1 MVESRGAL
9 TEKIG
14 GAYSQATSWLLPR
27 GPDIPHGTAGLK
39 QEGQGCPKMP
49 HIPLVR
55 RFLLLVVVVVL
66 CGGISWCPIATAQ
79 NPPPTP
85 STGTSPQSDQA
96 KPQDAKTSSTPG
108 STAPAPPDNAE
119 VSTQDSPAT
128 FKVRVNLVLVR
139 VVVRDDK
146 GNIVPNLRREDFQ
159 LFDNRKPQAI
169 SSFSADTPE
178 TQAAKSI
185 SAVTPSSEV
194 APTSEAAEVAA
205 QVKKMPQRFV
215 AVMFDDVHLSMDDAL
230 FVRTATTKLFS
241 ALAASDRVGIFS
253 SSGQFVQQFTADR
266 EVLKKALLGVQPHSP
281 TGGALAHECP
291 DVSYY
296 QADLIQ
302 NGHDDQAL
310 AVAAED
316 AVQCAFQGNEMELP
330 AARNVA
336 EVVSSRVVSM
346 GDQATE
352 FAYRHMEDVMRQLSQ
367 MPGQRVMVF
376 VSPGF
381 IPSTLWSE
389 TNDLIDRANRAG
401 IVINTIDARGLY
413 TSDVFG
419 DIADRP
425 TDSLKV
431 RGYKGSYRVA
441 AQFAQNQVM
450 EQLAYGTGGTFFHN
464 RNDVDEGLREAAAA
478 PPLSYSL
485 GFSPQNL
492 KVDGSF
498 HSIVVKMANKQ
509 KYSIQARNGYY
520 APKSIRDPAEAA
532 KQEIREAIFSQE
544 ELHDVPIELQTQ
556 FFKTDAVSAR
566 LSVLTHFDLKSI
578 HFRKAE
584 GRNRD
589 NLTIATAIFDEN
601 GNFVTGGEKLVQ
613 MKLLDTTY
621 ERLSRSGITL
631 KSSYEV
637 KPGSYMVRL
646 VVRDG
651 EGAQMAARNG
661 AVTIPN

>member
-1 MVESRGAL
+1 
-9 TEKIG
+9 
-14 GAYSQATSWLLPR
+14 
-27 GPDIPHGTAGLK
+27 
-39 QEGQGCPKMP
+39 MP
-49 HIPLVR
+49 HTPLAP
-55 RFLLLVVVVVL
+55 RFVPFIIVVIL
-66 CGGISWCPIATAQ
+66 CGGLFWGPIASAQ
-79 NPPPTP
+79 NPPVSPAA
-85 STGTSPQSDQA
+85 GTSVQDGAA
-96 KPQDAKTSSTPG
+96 KPQDAKTG
-108 STAPAPPDNAE
+108 SAAATNTQSPSDNAE

-139 VVVRDDK
+139 VVVRDGK

-159 LFDNRKPQAI
+159 LFDNHKPQAI

-178 TQAAKSI
+178 SQAAKSI
-185 SAVTPSSEV
+185 SAATPGDDV
-194 APTSEAAEVAA
+194 AAPTSEAAEVAA
-205 QVKKMPQRFV
+205 QVKRMPQRFV
-215 AVMFDDVHLSMDDAL
+215 AVMFDDVHLSTDDAV

-266 EVLKKALLGVQPHSP
+266 EVLNKALLKIQPHSP

-296 QADLIQ
+296 QADLIH
-302 NGHDDQAL
+302 NGHDDVAL
-310 AVAAED
+310 MVAAED
-316 AVQCAFQGNEMELP
+316 AVQCAFQGNEVELP

-336 EVVSSRVVSM
+336 EVVSSRVVSL

-376 VSPGF
+376 VSPGY

-431 RGYKGSYRVA
+431 RGYKGTYRVA

-492 KVDGSF
+492 KVDGSY

-520 APKSIRDPAEAA
+520 APKSIRNPAEAA

-566 LSVLTHFDLKSI
+566 LSVLTHFDLKGI
-578 HFRKAE
+578 HFHKAD

-589 NLTIATAIFDEN
+589 SLTIATAIFDEN
-601 GNFVTGGEKLVQ
+601 GNYVTGGEKLVE

-621 ERLSRSGITL
+621 ERLSRSGLTL

>member
-1 MVESRGAL
+1 
-9 TEKIG
+9 
-14 GAYSQATSWLLPR
+14 
-27 GPDIPHGTAGLK
+27 
-39 QEGQGCPKMP
+39 MP
-49 HIPLVR
+49 HIPLAR
-55 RFLLLVVVVVL
+55 RFRPFAIVVVL
-66 CGGISWCPIATAQ
+66 CGGLFWGRIAPAQ
-79 NPPPTP
+79 NSSPTP
-85 STGTSPQSDQA
+85 TAGASAQGDAA
-96 KPQDAKTSSTPG
+96 KPQGAKTNS
-108 STAPAPPDNAE
+108 APASNAQSPSDNAE

-139 VVVRDDK
+139 VVVRDGK

-159 LFDNRKPQAI
+159 LFDNHKPQAI

-178 TQAAKSI
+178 SQAAKSI
-185 SAVTPSSEV
+185 SAATSSGEV
-194 APTSEAAEVAA
+194 AAPTAEAAEVAA

-215 AVMFDDVHLSMDDAL
+215 AVMFDDVHLSMDDAM

-241 ALAASDRVGIFS
+241 ALAGSDRVGIFS

-266 EVLKKALLGVQPHSP
+266 EVLNKALLKIQPHSP

-296 QADLIQ
+296 QADLIH

-316 AVQCAFQGNEMELP
+316 AVQCAFQGNEVELP

-336 EVVSSRVVSM
+336 EVVSSRVVSL

-389 TNDLIDRANRAG
+389 TNELIDRANHAG

-413 TSDVFG
+413 TSDVLG

-431 RGYKGSYRVA
+431 RGYKGTYRVA

-492 KVDGSF
+492 KVDGSY

-520 APKSIRDPAEAA
+520 APKSIRNPVEAA

-566 LSVLTHFDLKSI
+566 LSVLTHFDLKGI
-578 HFRKAE
+578 HFRKSD

-589 NLTIATAIFDEN
+589 SLTIATAIFDEN
-601 GNFVTGGEKLVQ
+601 GNYVTGGEKLVE

-621 ERLSRSGITL
+621 ERLSRSGLTL

>member
-1 MVESRGAL
+1 
-9 TEKIG
+9 
-14 GAYSQATSWLLPR
+14 
-27 GPDIPHGTAGLK
+27 
-39 QEGQGCPKMP
+39 MP
-49 HIPLVR
+49 HIPLAR
-55 RFLLLVVVVVL
+55 RFLTFVIVVVL
-66 CGGISWCPIATAQ
+66 CGGLFWGRIASAQ
-79 NPPPTP
+79 NSLPTP
-85 STGTSPQSDQA
+85 APGTSAQGDAA
-96 KPQDAKTSSTPG
+96 KPQDAKTYSAQATNAQSP
-108 STAPAPPDNAE
+108 SDNAE

-128 FKVRVNLVLVR
+128 FRVRVNLVLVR
-139 VVVRDDK
+139 VVVRDAK
-146 GNIVPNLRREDFQ
+146 GNIVPNLRREDFE

-178 TQAAKSI
+178 SQAAKSI
-185 SAVTPSSEV
+185 SAATPSGEV
-194 APTSEAAEVAA
+194 AAPTPEGAEVAA

-215 AVMFDDVHLSMDDAL
+215 AVMFDDVHLSMDDAM

-266 EVLKKALLGVQPHSP
+266 EVLNKSLLKIQPHSP

-316 AVQCAFQGNEMELP
+316 AVQCAFQGNEVELP

-336 EVVSSRVVSM
+336 EVVSSRVLSL

-352 FAYRHMEDVMRQLSQ
+352 FAYRHMEDVMRQLAQ

-381 IPSTLWSE
+381 IPTTLWSQ
-389 TNDLIDRANRAG
+389 THDLIDRANHAG

-413 TSDVFG
+413 TSDVLG

-431 RGYKGSYRVA
+431 RGYKGTYRVA

-478 PPLSYSL
+478 PPLSYLL

-498 HSIVVKMANKQ
+498 HTIVVRMTNKQ

-566 LSVLTHFDLKSI
+566 LSVLTHFDLKGI
-578 HFRKAE
+578 HFRKAD

-589 NLTIATAIFDEN
+589 SLTIATAIFDEN
-601 GNFVTGGEKLVQ
+601 GNYVTGGEKLVE

-621 ERLSRSGITL
+621 ERLSHSGLTL

-651 EGAQMAARNG
+651 EGSQMAARNG

>member
-1 MVESRGAL
+1 
-9 TEKIG
+9 
-14 GAYSQATSWLLPR
+14 
-27 GPDIPHGTAGLK
+27 
-39 QEGQGCPKMP
+39 MP
-49 HIPLVR
+49 HIALAR
-55 RFLLLVVVVVL
+55 RFRPFAIVVVL
-66 CGGISWCPIATAQ
+66 CGGLFWGRIAPAQ
-79 NPPPTP
+79 NSSPTP
-85 STGTSPQSDQA
+85 NPQG
-96 KPQDAKTSSTPG
+96 AKTNS
-108 STAPAPPDNAE
+108 APASNAQPPSDNAE

-139 VVVRDDK
+139 VVVRDGK

-159 LFDNRKPQAI
+159 LFDNHKPQAI

-178 TQAAKSI
+178 SQAAKSI
-185 SAVTPSSEV
+185 SAATSSGEV
-194 APTSEAAEVAA
+194 AVPTPEATEVAA

-215 AVMFDDVHLSMDDAL
+215 AVMFDDVHLSMDDAM

-266 EVLKKALLGVQPHSP
+266 EVLNKSLLKIQPHSP

-316 AVQCAFQGNEMELP
+316 AVQCAFQGNEVELP

-336 EVVSSRVVSM
+336 EVVSSRVLSL

-352 FAYRHMEDVMRQLSQ
+352 FAYRHMEDVMRQLAQ

-381 IPSTLWSE
+381 IPTTLWSQ
-389 TNDLIDRANRAG
+389 THDLIDRANHAG

-413 TSDVFG
+413 TSDVLG

-431 RGYKGSYRVA
+431 RGYKGTYRVA

-478 PPLSYSL
+478 APLSYSL

-498 HSIVVKMANKQ
+498 HSIVVKMTNKQ
-509 KYSIQARNGYY
+509 RYSIQARNGYY

-566 LSVLTHFDLKSI
+566 LSVLTRFDLKGI
-578 HFRKAE
+578 HFRKAD

-589 NLTIATAIFDEN
+589 SLTIATAIFDEN
-601 GNFVTGGEKLVQ
+601 GNYVTGGEKLVE

-621 ERLSRSGITL
+621 ERLSRSGLTL